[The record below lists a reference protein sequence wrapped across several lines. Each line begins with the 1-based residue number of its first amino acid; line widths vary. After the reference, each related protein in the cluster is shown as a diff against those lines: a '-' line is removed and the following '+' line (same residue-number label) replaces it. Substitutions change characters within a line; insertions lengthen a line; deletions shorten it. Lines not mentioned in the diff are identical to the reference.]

1 MIKNVV
7 FDFGQ
12 VLVKF
17 NPAYIV
23 GQFVTDPDDAKML
36 ETVLFDRLYWDP
48 SDAGAISD
56 EDLLAACR
64 ERVPERL
71 WEMLPK
77 IYYNW
82 IYNLPEIEGMRELV
96 RELRGK
102 GFHIYLLSNISTYF
116 AAHAN
121 EIPCLAEFEDC
132 VFSAVCGKV
141 KPNADI
147 FAYLCGRN
155 GLNPTECVFVDDNP
169 ANIAGAEAFGIHGY
183 LFDGDVKKLTEYLNK
198 LLEE

>member
-23 GQFVTDPDDAKML
+23 GQFVTDPDDAKLL

-71 WEMLPK
+71 WEMLP
-77 IYYNW
+77 
-82 IYNLPEIEGMRELV
+82 
-96 RELRGK
+96 
-102 GFHIYLLSNISTYF
+102 S
-116 AAHAN
+116 
-121 EIPCLAEFEDC
+121 
-132 VFSAVCGKV
+132 
-141 KPNADI
+141 
-147 FAYLCGRN
+147 
-155 GLNPTECVFVDDNP
+155 
-169 ANIAGAEAFGIHGY
+169 
-183 LFDGDVKKLTEYLNK
+183 
-198 LLEE
+198 